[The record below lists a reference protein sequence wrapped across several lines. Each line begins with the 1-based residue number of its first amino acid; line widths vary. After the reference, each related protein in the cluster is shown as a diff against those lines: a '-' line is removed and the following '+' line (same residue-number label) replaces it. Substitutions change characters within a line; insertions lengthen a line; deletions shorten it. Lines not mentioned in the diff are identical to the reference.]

1 MKADQEND
9 VWPRSFPSAS
19 SASSKGSLGARFL
32 ASPIFLG
39 KYLFQGSIRIEVGI
53 WRKVNEKEVQ
63 TLFGESDCLP
73 CDMGWEREWTSRTD
87 ERSPAMSARGRPC
100 RPRV

>member
-1 MKADQEND
+1 MAAL
-9 VWPRSFPSAS
+9 V
-19 SASSKGSLGARFL
+19 SLCFVSEFSRQLRGQVS

-73 CDMGWEREWTSRTD
+73 CDMGW
-87 ERSPAMSARGRPC
+87 
-100 RPRV
+100 